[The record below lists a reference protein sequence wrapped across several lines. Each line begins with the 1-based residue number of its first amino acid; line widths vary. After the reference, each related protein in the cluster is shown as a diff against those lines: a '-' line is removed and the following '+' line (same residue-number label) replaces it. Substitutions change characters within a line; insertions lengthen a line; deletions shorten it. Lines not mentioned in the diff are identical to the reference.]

1 MMLMFAA
8 LQYINQEVQY
18 TYLDCYGDNSQI
30 SLSRDEF
37 KFVIDLQI
45 VNTNCAVF
53 PNSISANLT
62 VSNILIPDTLQ
73 LLVYNFNFLNTTRL
87 EFKIPTHDSLG
98 NIIDLNAYDEEFYAI
113 LDIFSYTEFTR
124 VELTVFDDVRS
135 DLENCFSSLQI
146 QLDTDNFILDIS
158 PTKACIQQI
167 TLQSS
172 PTDKTFISQTSI
184 KLGTYSFDL
193 DLTHFVNKYIA
204 NNNFSIQIFPNT
216 DEMMDILADTNLK
229 AILSLFSQQ
238 GLTNVQLNYRI
249 YNFKSVQ
256 SVVFTQSQVFL
267 YTIHSS
273 QVHGF
278 EVYFKYLTA
287 ADIHTT
293 LQSLSYDEIQYRLTG
308 RIGDTVYQV
317 SSYFS
322 PPFNDSLLRI
332 DFPCDKGS
340 LFEQAACAKQYYD
353 DFTSEERPVYSLD
366 ILFLNQRHLVYR
378 LKTSLE
384 PIYDCWTITRS
395 RINNNQLI
403 LELIFD
409 AVACLDVQLSES
421 GNLYLI
427 TENGFEL
434 VDVKTSGIDYN
445 VMSWD
450 CKQFTI
456 DVCGA
461 VQNGAELI
469 YQFEYEGYINQFVV
483 NMFKLENY
491 QQSTISVVVVGSIFI
506 ICSVIITWAHII
518 FTQKIIKS
526 KNSGKNK
533 LKAEVK

>member
-1 MMLMFAA
+1 MSVLMRRENT
-8 LQYINQEVQY
+8 LIIEPGS
-18 TYLDCYGDNSQI
+18 DISKIQI
-30 SLSRDEF
+30 
-37 KFVIDLQI
+37 I
-45 VNTNCAVF
+45 
-53 PNSISANLT
+53 
-62 VSNILIPDTLQ
+62 
-73 LLVYNFNFLNTTRL
+73 
-87 EFKIPTHDSLG
+87 
-98 NIIDLNAYDEEFYAI
+98 
-113 LDIFSYTEFTR
+113 
-124 VELTVFDDVRS
+124 
-135 DLENCFSSLQI
+135 
-146 QLDTDNFILDIS
+146 NFILLPNS
-158 PTKACIQQI
+158 K
-167 TLQSS
+167 
-172 PTDKTFISQTSI
+172 K
-184 KLGTYSFDL
+184 
-193 DLTHFVNKYIA
+193 HFEG
-204 NNNFSIQIFPNT
+204 PP
-216 DEMMDILADTNLK
+216 L
-229 AILSLFSQQ
+229 
-238 GLTNVQLNYRI
+238 
-249 YNFKSVQ
+249 
-256 SVVFTQSQVFL
+256 QVFL

-293 LQSLSYDEIQYRLTG
+293 LYSLSYDEIQYRLTG

-340 LFEQAACAKQYYD
+340 LYEQAACAKQYYD

-434 VDVKTSGIDYN
+434 VDVKTSGMDYN